1 MHEYSGVTADDSLAS
16 GLPVYTPGR
25 GVRDARAW
33 LVALVHL
40 GPQWHVGA
48 GVLYSRL
55 VGDAADSPLVADRG
69 SENQWVFGV
78 GGLYAW

>member
-1 MHEYSGVTADDSLAS
+1 MDEYFGVTADDSLAS
-16 GLPVYTPGR
+16 GLAVYTPGG

-55 VGDAADSPLVADRG
+55 VGDAADSPLVSDRG
-69 SENQWVFGV
+69 SQNQWVYGV
-78 GGLYAW
+78 GGL